1 MIRITKQTDYGIVLM
16 THMAADPERRYNAP
30 DLSSEA
36 QLPLPMVS
44 KILKLL
50 TRDGLLVSHRGV
62 KGGYALARTPAEIS
76 VDEIVTALEG
86 PIAITECIE
95 HSPGE
100 CEHEEVCP
108 TRGNWQLINQAVRQA
123 LERITLAEMTVPLAG
138 EKLVTLGRARRPA
151 ERAAAVSSPA
161 A

>member
-16 THMAADPERRYNAP
+16 THLAADPERLYNAP
-30 DLSSEA
+30 DLATEA
-36 QLPLPMVS
+36 GLPLPMVS

-50 TRDGLLVSHRGV
+50 TRDGLLASHRGV
-62 KGGYALARTPAEIS
+62 KGGYTLSRSPVEIT
-76 VDEIVTALEG
+76 VDEIITSLEG

-100 CEHEEVCP
+100 CEHERLCP

-123 LERITLAEMTVPLAG
+123 LERITLAEMTQPLPN
-138 EKLVTLGRARRPA
+138 EKLVKIGGSSRRGQTVLGLSASA
-151 ERAAAVSSPA
+151 S
-161 A
+161 